1 LRFEEKTFTH
11 ILYELDFR
19 LDNSFWK
26 KKFTKSCISDIN
38 CLFILFSYLSSTSQ
52 YLFMC
57 SIGFWFMSKFG
68 SFSVAIWPSQEK
80 MTITVITPIAQR
92 IASIMFL
99 PKNPPAVLLVFL
111 GLVVDLE

>member
-1 LRFEEKTFTH
+1 MTIFYLFQDNLQRFA
-11 ILYELDFR
+11 
-19 LDNSFWK
+19 
-26 KKFTKSCISDIN
+26 SDIN
-38 CLFILFSYLSSTSQ
+38 YFICLSSTSQ

-80 MTITVITPIAQR
+80 ITITVITPIAQR

-111 GLVVDLE
+111 GRVVDLEKSSLKTTRLTSSTHTK